1 MRDKNLLKKLA
12 EKAKNRMLGKSE
24 NSKNIAC
31 IKIIRVEEDE
41 FNARAKDVII
51 SSEKDQSFNPIKM
64 LMDENALMK
73 LDERG
78 REKYLLDTVVKYLRA
93 KKLFEMENCL
103 G

>member
-64 LMDENALMK
+64 LMDENVLMK

-78 REKYLLDTVVKYLRA
+78 REKYLLDTVDKFLKA
-93 KKLFEMENCL
+93 KKLFELENCL

>member
-64 LMDENALMK
+64 LMDENVLMK
-73 LDERG
+73 LDERC
-78 REKYLLDTVVKYLRA
+78 REKYLLDTVDKYLRA